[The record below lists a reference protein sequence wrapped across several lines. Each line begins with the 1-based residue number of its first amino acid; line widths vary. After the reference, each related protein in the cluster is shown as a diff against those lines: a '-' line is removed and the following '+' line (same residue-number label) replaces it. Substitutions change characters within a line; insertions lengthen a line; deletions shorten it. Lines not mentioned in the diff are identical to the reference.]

1 MSGYYSEVE
10 EIVARE
16 VEAAAARGRADGKD
30 MGIALGKIE
39 TLVEEGY
46 SDEEIII
53 RLVNARNNPL
63 TAEEAMEYLLLY
75 KSEV

>member
-16 VEAAAARGRADGKD
+16 AEAAAARGRADGKD